1 MSAHHKKRNHPDQ
14 KEHYGASNNDNYT
27 TNAMPIVAPIT
38 TLQDTQTSC
47 TDCASIYNA
56 KKIRTDYDRFW
67 MQFYNNKAQNTPTD
81 LMDLQFAA

>member
-1 MSAHHKKRNHPDQ
+1 MSREQRQQPKNI
-14 KEHYGASNNDNYT
+14 EHYGVNNNNNYN
-27 TNAMPIVAPIT
+27 TNAMPLDAPVN
-38 TLQDTQTSC
+38 TLQNTQTSC

-67 MQFYNNKAQNTPTD
+67 MQFYNNKAQNTSTD